1 VTPRSRTRTL
11 RALSLAAALLVGAL
25 GHAAAPAAAAIEN
38 RPGAP
43 NDPRW
48 GQQWN
53 LATNPG
59 VGIDLREA
67 WRYGRGKDTVLAV
80 VDSGIIAHPEF
91 EGRILPGYDFVS
103 SARYANDGDGRDAD
117 ATDPGDWVSKEDVE
131 SDNFDE
137 DCKEST
143 SDWHGTHV
151 AGIALADADNG
162 VGIAG
167 IAPLAKLLPVR
178 VIGKC
183 GGTDRDLIDGMR
195 WAAGLEVSGAPI
207 NENPADVINLSLGGE
222 GSCSGGLQSAVDEIT
237 ALGVMIV
244 ASVGNEAKD
253 ASLYSPANCFGTAT
267 VGALTVSGTLATY
280 SNFGNFVDLSAPGG
294 DTGSQIISTVDRG
307 TTTAIGPGY
316 AAYRGTSMAA
326 PHLSGVLLIARGYDP
341 LTPSDALYEVLF
353 NNLAPFVP
361 ASGSYACSVGYCGN
375 GALDAGLF
383 LAALE
388 ARPAP
393 LIDRTLPAS
402 VTFGG
407 SAEGA
412 ILVDGAAASDIQ
424 VATQETCAYNGTS
437 LSGLKRGVCTLTIQ
451 RPGSAVSKPLEYLV
465 NIEVGGLTAAI
476 THTLPGTLR
485 AGKSARLNATVDSG
499 GALTYKS
506 RTPSICKVGSAGKVT
521 ALSRGTCR
529 VRISVAAN
537 GDYDAGKIVV
547 FTTVRR

>member
-1 VTPRSRTRTL
+1 MRRRSAL
-11 RALSLAAALLVGAL
+11 QRALVAAGLAALLATSAGPQ
-25 GHAAAPAAAAIEN
+25 AASAIE
-38 RPGAP
+38 PLVGVP
-43 NDPRW
+43 SDPRW
-48 GQQWN
+48 SQQWN
-53 LATNPG
+53 LAANPG
-59 VGIDLREA
+59 VGVDVREA
-67 WRYGRGKDTVLAV
+67 WRYGRGKGTVLAV

-91 EGRILPGYDFVS
+91 EGRILPGYDFIS
-103 SARYANDGDGRDAD
+103 SARIANDGDGRDAD
-117 ATDPGDWVSKEDVE
+117 PSDPGDWVSKEDVD
-131 SDNFDE
+131 SGAFDE
-137 DCKEST
+137 DCTASN

-151 AGIALADADNG
+151 AGIALAAADNG

-195 WAAGLEVSGAPI
+195 WAAGLEVSGVPN

-222 GSCSGGLQSAVDEIT
+222 GSCSGQLQSAVDEIT

-244 ASVGNEAKD
+244 ASVGNSAKD
-253 ASLYSPANCFGTAT
+253 ASLYSPANCLGTAT

-280 SNFGNFVDLSAPGG
+280 SNFGDYVDLSAPGG
-294 DTGSQIISTVDRG
+294 DTGSLVMSTVDRG
-307 TTTAIGPGY
+307 TTTPTGAGY

-353 NNLAPFVP
+353 NNLAPFAP
-361 ASGSYACSVGYCGN
+361 ASGSYACYVGYCGS
-375 GALDAGLF
+375 GALDAGRF

-393 LIDRTLPAS
+393 LIDRTLPTS

-412 ILVDGAAASDIQ
+412 ILIDGAPASDLT
-424 VATQETCAYNGTS
+424 VTTPDTCAYDGVA
-437 LSGLKRGVCTLTIQ
+437 LSGLARGVCTLTIQ
-451 RPGSAVSKPLEYLV
+451 RPGTALAKPLDYLV
-465 NIEVGGLTAAI
+465 NIEVGGLTPTI
-476 THTLPGTLR
+476 THTLPAKIRL
-485 AGKSARLNATVDSG
+485 GKSARLNAIADSAG
-499 GALTYKS
+499 TLTYKS
-506 RTPSICKVGSAGKVT
+506 RTPKICKVGSAGKVT

-529 VRISVAAN
+529 VRINVAAN
-537 GDYDAGKIVV
+537 GDFDAGKLGV
-547 FTTVRR
+547 FVTLRR

>member
-1 VTPRSRTRTL
+1 MTPRSRTRTL
-11 RALSLAAALLVGAL
+11 RALPLAAALLVGAL

-137 DCKEST
+137 DCKEAD

-151 AGIALADADNG
+151 AGIALAAANNG

-178 VIGKC
+178 VVGKC
-183 GGTDRDLIDGMR
+183 GGTERDLIDGIR

-222 GSCSGGLQSAVDEIT
+222 SYCDGSLQSAVDEIV

-244 ASVGNEAKD
+244 AAVGNEAKD
-253 ASLYSPANCFGTAT
+253 ASLYSPANCDATIT
-267 VGALTVSGTLATY
+267 VGALTVNGTLATY
-280 SNFGNFVDLSAPGG
+280 SNYGSFVNVAAPGG
-294 DTGSQIISTVDRG
+294 DTGALIMSTVDRG
-307 TTTAIGPGY
+307 TTTPVGAGY
-316 AAYRGTSMAA
+316 ASYGGTSMAA

-375 GALDAGLF
+375 GALDAGRF

-393 LIDRTLPAS
+393 LIDRTLPTS

-412 ILVDGAAASDIQ
+412 ILIDGTPASDIQ
-424 VATQETCAYNGTS
+424 VTTPETCAYDGS
-437 LSGLKRGVCTLTIQ
+437 ALSGLARGVCTLTIE
-451 RPGSAVSKPLEYLV
+451 RPGTALNKSLNYLV
-465 NIEVGGLTAAI
+465 NIEVGGLTPTV
-476 THTLPGTLR
+476 THTLPTKIR
-485 AGKSARLNATVDSG
+485 VGKSARLNAVADSAG
-499 GALTYKS
+499 TLTYKS

-521 ALSRGTCR
+521 ALARGTCR

-537 GDYDAGKIVV
+537 GDYDAGKLVV

>member
-1 VTPRSRTRTL
+1 MRL
-11 RALSLAAALLVGAL
+11 RGALLTL
-25 GHAAAPAAAAIEN
+25 GLATLLTLSTAPQVTTAVEPL
-38 RPGAP
+38 PGAP
-43 NDPRW
+43 NDSRW

-53 LATNPG
+53 LAANPG
-59 VGIDLREA
+59 VGLGVREA
-67 WRYGRGKDTVLAV
+67 WRYGRGKGTVLAV

-137 DCKEST
+137 DCKEAD

-151 AGIALADADNG
+151 AGIALAAANNG

-178 VIGKC
+178 VVGKC
-183 GGTDRDLIDGMR
+183 GGTERDLIDGIR

-222 GSCSGGLQSAVDEIT
+222 SYCDGSLQSAVDEIV

-244 ASVGNEAKD
+244 AAVGNEAKD
-253 ASLYSPANCFGTAT
+253 ASLYSPANCDATIT
-267 VGALTVSGTLATY
+267 VGALTVNGTLATY
-280 SNFGNFVDLSAPGG
+280 SNYGSFVNVAAPGG
-294 DTGSQIISTVDRG
+294 DTGALIMSTVDRG
-307 TTTAIGPGY
+307 TTTPVGAGY
-316 AAYRGTSMAA
+316 ASYGGTSMAA

-375 GALDAGLF
+375 GALDAGRF

-393 LIDRTLPAS
+393 LIDRTLPTS

-412 ILVDGAAASDIQ
+412 ILIDGTPASDIQ
-424 VATQETCAYNGTS
+424 VTTPETCAYDGS
-437 LSGLKRGVCTLTIQ
+437 ALSGLARGVCTLTIE
-451 RPGSAVSKPLEYLV
+451 RPGTALNKSLNYLV
-465 NIEVGGLTAAI
+465 NIEVGGLTPTV
-476 THTLPGTLR
+476 THTLPTKIR
-485 AGKSARLNATVDSG
+485 VGKSARLNAVADSAG
-499 GALTYKS
+499 TLTYKS

-521 ALSRGTCR
+521 ALARGTCR

-537 GDYDAGKIVV
+537 GDYDAGKLVV

>member
-1 VTPRSRTRTL
+1 MRPRGALLTL
-11 RALSLAAALLVGAL
+11 GLAALLAL
-25 GHAAAPAAAAIEN
+25 SAAPQVTTAVEPL
-38 RPGAP
+38 PGAP
-43 NDPRW
+43 NDSRW

-53 LATNPG
+53 LAANPG
-59 VGIDLREA
+59 VGVGVREA
-67 WRYGRGKDTVLAV
+67 WRYGRGKGTVLAV

-131 SDNFDE
+131 SGNFDE
-137 DCKEST
+137 DCKESP

-195 WAAGLEVSGAPI
+195 WAAGLEVSGVPV
-207 NENPADVINLSLGGE
+207 NRNPADVINLSLGGE
-222 GSCSGGLQSAVDEIT
+222 GSCSSGLQSAVDEIV

-244 ASVGNEAKD
+244 AAVGNEAKD
-253 ASLYSPANCFGTAT
+253 ASLYSPANCDATIT
-267 VGALTVSGTLATY
+267 VGALTVNGTLATY
-280 SNFGNFVDLSAPGG
+280 SNYGSFVNVAAPGG
-294 DTGSQIISTVDRG
+294 DTGALIMSTVDRG
-307 TTTAIGPGY
+307 TTTPVGAGY
-316 AAYRGTSMAA
+316 ASYGGTSMAA

-353 NNLAPFVP
+353 SNLAPFVP

-375 GALDAGLF
+375 GALDAGRF

-393 LIDRTLPAS
+393 LIDRTLPTS

-412 ILVDGAAASDIQ
+412 ILIDGTPASDIQ
-424 VATQETCAYNGTS
+424 VTTPETCAYDGS
-437 LSGLKRGVCTLTIQ
+437 ALSGLARGVCTLSIQ

-485 AGKSARLNATVDSG
+485 AGKSARLNASVDSG

-506 RTPSICKVGSAGKVT
+506 RTPKVCRVGSAGKVT

-529 VRISVAAN
+529 VRINVSAN
-537 GDYDAGKIVV
+537 GDYDASKLVV
-547 FTTVRR
+547 FTAVRR

>member
-1 VTPRSRTRTL
+1 
-11 RALSLAAALLVGAL
+11 
-25 GHAAAPAAAAIEN
+25 
-38 RPGAP
+38 
-43 NDPRW
+43 
-48 GQQWN
+48 
-53 LATNPG
+53 
-59 VGIDLREA
+59 
-67 WRYGRGKDTVLAV
+67 V

-137 DCKEST
+137 DCKEAD

-195 WAAGLEVSGAPI
+195 WAAGLEVSGVPV
-207 NENPADVINLSLGGE
+207 NRNPADVINLSLGGE

-353 NNLAPFVP
+353 NNLAPFLP

-375 GALDAGLF
+375 GALDAGRF

-388 ARPAP
+388 ARTTST
-393 LIDRTLPAS
+393 IGRTLPTS

-407 SAEGA
+407 ATEGA
-412 ILVDGAAASDIQ
+412 ILVDGSPASDIQ
-424 VATQETCAYNGTS
+424 VATPETCAYDGNA
-437 LSGLKRGVCTLTIQ
+437 LSGLARGVCTLTIQ
-451 RPGSAVSKPLEYLV
+451 RPGSASVKPLEYLM
-465 NIEVGGLTAAI
+465 NIEVGGLTAVI

-506 RTPSICKVGSAGKVT
+506 RTPRVCKVGSAGKVT

-529 VRISVAAN
+529 VRINVSAN
-537 GDYDAGKIVV
+537 GDYDAGKLVV

>member
-1 VTPRSRTRTL
+1 MRPRSALLTL
-11 RALSLAAALLVGAL
+11 GLAALLAL
-25 GHAAAPAAAAIEN
+25 SAAPQVTTAVEPL
-38 RPGAP
+38 PGAP
-43 NDPRW
+43 NDSRW

-53 LATNPG
+53 LAANPG
-59 VGIDLREA
+59 VGVGAREA
-67 WRYGRGKDTVLAV
+67 WRYGRGKGTVLAV

-91 EGRILPGYDFVS
+91 EGRILPGYDFISNAS
-103 SARYANDGDGRDAD
+103 SANDGDGRDAD
-117 ATDPGDWVSKEDVE
+117 PSDPGNWASKEDVDSGE
-131 SDNFDE
+131 FNE
-137 DCKEST
+137 DCKESP

-151 AGIALADADNG
+151 AGIALAAADNG

-183 GGTDRDLIDGMR
+183 SGTNRDLIDGMR

-222 GSCSGGLQSAVDEIT
+222 GSCSGQLQSAVDEII

-244 ASVGNEAKD
+244 AAVGNEAKD

-280 SNFGNFVDLSAPGG
+280 SNFGSFVDLSAPGG
-294 DTGSQIISTVDRG
+294 DTGLAIISTVDRG
-307 TTTAIGPGY
+307 TTTPLGAGY
-316 AAYRGTSMAA
+316 ASYRGTSMAA

-361 ASGSYACSVGYCGN
+361 ASGSYACGVGYCGN
-375 GALDAGLF
+375 GALDAGRF

-388 ARPAP
+388 ARPTP

-412 ILVDGAAASDIQ
+412 ILIDGTPASDIQ
-424 VATQETCAYNGTS
+424 VTTPETCAYNGTS
-437 LSGLKRGVCTLTIQ
+437 LSGLARGVCTLTIQ
-451 RPGSAVSKPLEYLV
+451 RPGTALNKSLNYLV
-465 NIEVGGLTAAI
+465 NIEVGGLTPTA
-476 THTLPGTLR
+476 THTLPTKIR
-485 AGKSARLNATVDSG
+485 VGKSARLNATVDSG

-529 VRISVAAN
+529 VRINVAAN
-537 GDYDAGKIVV
+537 GDYDAGKLVV
-547 FTTVRR
+547 FATVKR

>member
-1 VTPRSRTRTL
+1 MRPRGALLTL
-11 RALSLAAALLVGAL
+11 GLAALLAL
-25 GHAAAPAAAAIEN
+25 SAAPQVTTAVEPL
-38 RPGAP
+38 PGAP
-43 NDPRW
+43 NDSRW

-53 LATNPG
+53 LAANPG
-59 VGIDLREA
+59 VGVGVREA
-67 WRYGRGKDTVLAV
+67 WRYGRGKGTVLAV

-137 DCKEST
+137 DCKEAD

-151 AGIALADADNG
+151 AGIALAAANNG

-195 WAAGLEVSGAPI
+195 WAAGLEVSSAPI

-253 ASLYSPANCFGTAT
+253 ASLYSPANCDATIT
-267 VGALTVSGTLATY
+267 VGALTVNGTLATY
-280 SNFGNFVDLSAPGG
+280 SNYGSFVNVAAPGG
-294 DTGSQIISTVDRG
+294 DTGALIMSTVDRG
-307 TTTAIGPGY
+307 TTTPVGAGY
-316 AAYRGTSMAA
+316 ASYGGTSMAA

-375 GALDAGLF
+375 GALDAGRF

-393 LIDRTLPAS
+393 LIDRTLPTS

-412 ILVDGAAASDIQ
+412 ILIDGTPASDIQ
-424 VATQETCAYNGTS
+424 VTTPETCAYDGS
-437 LSGLKRGVCTLTIQ
+437 ALSGLARGVCTLSIQ

-485 AGKSARLNATVDSG
+485 AGKSARLNASVDSG

-529 VRISVAAN
+529 VRINVTAN
-537 GDYDAGKIVV
+537 GDYDSGKLVV
-547 FTTVRR
+547 FTTVRL

>member
-1 VTPRSRTRTL
+1 MRRRIAL
-11 RALSLAAALLVGAL
+11 RQALVAAGLAALL
-25 GHAAAPAAAAIEN
+25 AASVAPQAAAAVE
-38 RPGAP
+38 PLGGAP

-48 GQQWN
+48 SQQWN
-53 LATNPG
+53 LAANPG
-59 VGIDLREA
+59 VGVDVREA
-67 WRYGRGKDTVLAV
+67 WRYGRGKGTVLAV

-91 EGRILPGYDFVS
+91 EGRILPGYDFIS
-103 SARYANDGDGRDAD
+103 STRVANDGDGRDED
-117 ATDPGDWVSKEDVE
+117 PSDPGDWVSKEDVD
-131 SDNFDE
+131 SGNFDE
-137 DCKEST
+137 DCKESN

-183 GGTDRDLIDGMR
+183 GGTDRDLIDGIR
-195 WAAGLEVSGAPI
+195 WAAGLEVSGVPV
-207 NENPADVINLSLGGE
+207 NRNPADVINLSLGGE

-280 SNFGNFVDLSAPGG
+280 SNFGSFVDLSAPGG
-294 DTGSQIISTVDRG
+294 DTGLTIISTVDRG
-307 TTTAIGPGY
+307 ATTPVGPGY
-316 AAYRGTSMAA
+316 ASYRGTSMAA

-341 LTPSDALYEVLF
+341 LTPNDALYEVLF

-361 ASGSYACSVGYCGN
+361 ASGSYACSVGYCGS
-375 GALDAGLF
+375 GALDAGRF

-393 LIDRTLPAS
+393 LIDRTLPTS

-412 ILVDGAAASDIQ
+412 ILIDGAPASDLTVTTPQ
-424 VATQETCAYNGTS
+424 TCAYDGVA
-437 LSGLKRGVCTLTIQ
+437 LSGLARGVCTLTIQ
-451 RPGSAVSKPLEYLV
+451 RPGTTLAKPLDYLV
-465 NIEVGGLTAAI
+465 NIEVGGLTPTI
-476 THTLPGTLR
+476 THTLPTKIR
-485 AGKSARLNATVDSG
+485 VGKSTRLNAVADSAG
-499 GALTYKS
+499 TLTYKT
-506 RTPSICKVGSAGKVT
+506 RTPKTCKVGSAGKVT

-529 VRISVAAN
+529 VRINVAAN
-537 GDYDAGKIVV
+537 GDYDAGKLVV

>member
-1 VTPRSRTRTL
+1 
-11 RALSLAAALLVGAL
+11 VGAL

-48 GQQWN
+48 SQQWN
-53 LATNPG
+53 LAANSG
-59 VGIDLREA
+59 VGVDVREA

-117 ATDPGDWVSKEDVE
+117 PSDPGDWVSKEDVE
-131 SDNFDE
+131 SGNFDE

-183 GGTDRDLIDGMR
+183 GGTERDLIDGIR
-195 WAAGLEVSGAPI
+195 WAAGLTVSGVP
-207 NENPADVINLSLGGE
+207 NNKNRADVINLSLGGE

-307 TTTAIGPGY
+307 TITPVGAGY

-341 LTPSDALYEVLF
+341 LTPSGALYEVLF

-361 ASGSYACSVGYCGN
+361 ASGSYACFVGYCGN
-375 GALDAGLF
+375 GALDAGRF

-388 ARPAP
+388 ARPTP

-424 VATQETCAYNGTS
+424 VTTPETCAYDGS
-437 LSGLKRGVCTLTIQ
+437 ALSGLARGVCTLTIQ

-465 NIEVGGLTAAI
+465 NIEVGGLTPTI

-485 AGKSARLNATVDSG
+485 AGKSARLNAIADSG

-537 GDYDAGKIVV
+537 GDYDAGKLVV

>member
-1 VTPRSRTRTL
+1 MRPRGALLTL
-11 RALSLAAALLVGAL
+11 GLAALLTL
-25 GHAAAPAAAAIEN
+25 SAAPQVTTAVEPL
-38 RPGAP
+38 PGAP
-43 NDPRW
+43 NDSRW

-59 VGIDLREA
+59 VGVGVREA
-67 WRYGRGKDTVLAV
+67 WRYGRGKGTVLAV

-103 SARYANDGDGRDAD
+103 SAKYANDGDGRDAD
-117 ATDPGDWVSKEDVE
+117 ATDPGDWVSKEEVDSGE
-131 SDNFDE
+131 FNE
-137 DCKEST
+137 DCPESP

-151 AGIALADADNG
+151 AGIALAAANNG

-195 WAAGLEVSGAPI
+195 WAAGLEVSGVPV

-222 GSCSGGLQSAVDEIT
+222 QPCSGSLQSAVDEIT

-280 SNFGNFVDLSAPGG
+280 SNFGNFVDVGAPGG

-375 GALDAGLF
+375 GALDAGRF

-412 ILVDGAAASDIQ
+412 ILIDGTPASDIQ
-424 VATQETCAYNGTS
+424 VTTPETCAYDGS
-437 LSGLKRGVCTLTIQ
+437 ALSGLARGVCTLTIQ
-451 RPGSAVSKPLEYLV
+451 RPGTALNKSLNYLV

-485 AGKSARLNATVDSG
+485 AGKSARLNASVDSG

-521 ALSRGTCR
+521 ALARGTCR
-529 VRISVAAN
+529 VRINVSAN
-537 GDYDAGKIVV
+537 GDYDAGKLVV

>member
-1 VTPRSRTRTL
+1 MVRKNSRTL
-11 RALSLAAALLVGAL
+11 LALSVGVALLAAGL
-25 GHAAAPAAAAIEN
+25 GHATAPAAAAIED
-38 RPGAP
+38 RPGVP
-43 NDPRW
+43 NDQRW
-48 GQQWN
+48 SQQWN
-53 LATNPG
+53 LAANPG
-59 VGIDLREA
+59 VGIDVREA
-67 WRYGRGKDTVLAV
+67 WRYGRGKGTVLAV

-103 SARYANDGDGRDAD
+103 SAKYANDGDGRDAD
-117 ATDPGDWVSKEDVE
+117 PTDPGDWVSKEEVD
-131 SDNFDE
+131 SGAFDS
-137 DCKEST
+137 DCKESP

-195 WAAGLEVSGAPI
+195 WAAGLDVAGIPT

-222 GSCSGGLQSAVDEIT
+222 QPCSGSLQSAVDEIT
-237 ALGVMIV
+237 AFGVMIV

-253 ASLYSPANCFGTAT
+253 ASLYSPANCSGTAT

-280 SNFGNFVDLSAPGG
+280 SNFGNFVDLAAPGG

-307 TTTAIGPGY
+307 TTTAIGPRY

-412 ILVDGAAASDIQ
+412 ILIDGTPASDIQ
-424 VATQETCAYNGTS
+424 VTTPETCAYDGS
-437 LSGLKRGVCTLTIQ
+437 ALSGLARGVCTLTIK
-451 RPGSAVSKPLEYLV
+451 RPGTALNKSLNYLV
-465 NIEVGGLTAAI
+465 NIEVGGLTPTA
-476 THTLPGTLR
+476 THTLPTKIR
-485 AGKSARLNATVDSG
+485 VGKSARLNAVADSAG
-499 GALTYKS
+499 TLTYKS

-521 ALSRGTCR
+521 ALARGTCR
-529 VRISVAAN
+529 VRINVAAN
-537 GDYDAGKIVV
+537 GDYDAGKLVV

>member
-1 VTPRSRTRTL
+1 MRRRIAL
-11 RALSLAAALLVGAL
+11 RQALVAAGLAALL
-25 GHAAAPAAAAIEN
+25 AASVAPQAAAAVE
-38 RPGAP
+38 PLGGAP

-48 GQQWN
+48 SQQWN
-53 LATNPG
+53 LAANPG
-59 VGIDLREA
+59 VGVDVREA
-67 WRYGRGKDTVLAV
+67 WRYGRGKGTVLAV

-91 EGRILPGYDFVS
+91 EGRILPGYDFIS
-103 SARYANDGDGRDAD
+103 STRVANDGDGRDED
-117 ATDPGDWVSKEDVE
+117 PSDPGDWVSKEDVD
-131 SDNFDE
+131 SGNFDE
-137 DCKEST
+137 DCKESN

-183 GGTDRDLIDGMR
+183 GGTDRDLIDGIR
-195 WAAGLEVSGAPI
+195 WAAGLEVSGVPV
-207 NENPADVINLSLGGE
+207 NRNPADVINLSLGGE

-280 SNFGNFVDLSAPGG
+280 SNFGNFVDLAAPGG

-485 AGKSARLNATVDSG
+485 ARKSARLNATVDSG

-506 RTPSICKVGSAGKVT
+506 RTPRVCKVGSAGKVT

-529 VRISVAAN
+529 VRINVSAN
-537 GDYDAGKIVV
+537 GDYDAGKLVV

>member
-1 VTPRSRTRTL
+1 MTPRSRTRTL

-43 NDPRW
+43 NDSRW

-53 LATNPG
+53 LAANPG
-59 VGIDLREA
+59 VGVGVREA
-67 WRYGRGKDTVLAV
+67 WRYGRGKGTVLAV

-137 DCKEST
+137 DCPESP

-151 AGIALADADNG
+151 AGIALAAANNG

-178 VIGKC
+178 VVGKC
-183 GGTDRDLIDGMR
+183 GGTERDLIDGIR

-222 GSCSGGLQSAVDEIT
+222 SYCDGSLQSAVDEIV

-244 ASVGNEAKD
+244 AAVGNEAKD
-253 ASLYSPANCFGTAT
+253 ASLFSPANCDATIT
-267 VGALTVSGTLATY
+267 VGALTVNGTLATY
-280 SNFGNFVDLSAPGG
+280 SNYGSFVNVAAPGG
-294 DTGSQIISTVDRG
+294 DTGALIMSTVDRG
-307 TTTAIGPGY
+307 TTTPVGAGY
-316 AAYRGTSMAA
+316 ASYGGTSMAA

-353 NNLAPFVP
+353 NNLAPFVS

-393 LIDRTLPAS
+393 LSDRTLPAS

-437 LSGLKRGVCTLTIQ
+437 LSGLKRGVCTLSIQ

-476 THTLPGTLR
+476 THTLPTTLR
-485 AGKSARLNATVDSG
+485 AGKGARLNATVDSG

-506 RTPSICKVGSAGKVT
+506 RTPKVCRVGSAGKVT

-529 VRISVAAN
+529 VRINVAAN
-537 GDYDAGKIVV
+537 GDYDAGKLVV

>member
-1 VTPRSRTRTL
+1 MMVRKDSRTL
-11 RALSLAAALLVGAL
+11 LALSFGVALVVAGL
-25 GHAAAPAAAAIEN
+25 GHAAAPAAAAVED
-38 RPGAP
+38 RPSVP

-48 GQQWN
+48 SQQWN

-67 WRYGRGKDTVLAV
+67 WRYGRGKGTVLAV

-103 SARYANDGDGRDAD
+103 SAKYANDGDGRDAD

-131 SDNFDE
+131 SRAFDE

-151 AGIALADADNG
+151 AGIALAAADNG

-167 IAPLAKLLPVR
+167 IAPEAKLLPVR
-178 VIGKC
+178 VMGKC
-183 GGTDRDLIDGMR
+183 GGTDRDLIDGIR

-207 NENPADVINLSLGGE
+207 HENPADVINLSLGGE
-222 GSCSGGLQSAVDEIT
+222 GSCSGALQSAVDEIT

-280 SNFGNFVDLSAPGG
+280 SNFGNFVDVGAPGG

-307 TTTAIGPGY
+307 STTAIGPGY
-316 AAYRGTSMAA
+316 AVYSGTSMSA

-353 NNLAPFVP
+353 NILAAFVP
-361 ASGSYACSVGYCGN
+361 ASGSYACSVGYCGS
-375 GALDAGLF
+375 GALDAGRF

-388 ARPAP
+388 ARSAST
-393 LIDRTLPAS
+393 IDRTLPTS

-412 ILVDGAAASDIQ
+412 ILVDGSPASDIQ
-424 VATQETCAYNGTS
+424 VTTPETCAYDGTL
-437 LSGLKRGVCTLTIQ
+437 LSGLARGVCTLTIQ
-451 RPGSAVSKPLEYLV
+451 RPGSAVSKPLDYLV
-465 NIEVGGLTAAI
+465 NIRVGGLTPTV
-476 THTLPGTLR
+476 THTLSTKIR
-485 AGKSARLNATVDSG
+485 VGKSARLNATVDSAG
-499 GALTYKS
+499 TLNYKS
-506 RTPSICKVGSAGKVT
+506 RTPKVCKVGSAGKIT

-529 VRISVAAN
+529 VRINVAAN
-537 GDYDAGKIVV
+537 GDYDAGKLVV

>member
-1 VTPRSRTRTL
+1 MRPRGALLTL
-11 RALSLAAALLVGAL
+11 GLAALLAL
-25 GHAAAPAAAAIEN
+25 SAAPQVTTAVEPL
-38 RPGAP
+38 PGAP
-43 NDPRW
+43 NDSRW

-53 LATNPG
+53 LAANPG
-59 VGIDLREA
+59 VGVGVREA
-67 WRYGRGKDTVLAV
+67 WRYGRGKGTVLAV

-137 DCKEST
+137 DCKEAD

-183 GGTDRDLIDGMR
+183 GGTDRDLIDGIR

-222 GSCSGGLQSAVDEIT
+222 SYCDGSLQSAVDEIT

-244 ASVGNEAKD
+244 AAVGNEAKD

-294 DTGSQIISTVDRG
+294 DTGLTIISTVDRG
-307 TTTAIGPGY
+307 TTTPVGAGY
-316 AAYRGTSMAA
+316 ASYGGTSMAA

-353 NNLAPFVP
+353 SNLAPFVP

-375 GALDAGLF
+375 GALDAGRF

-412 ILVDGAAASDIQ
+412 ILIDGTPASDIQ
-424 VATQETCAYNGTS
+424 VTTPETCAYDGS
-437 LSGLKRGVCTLTIQ
+437 ALSGLARGVCTLTIE
-451 RPGSAVSKPLEYLV
+451 RPGTALNKSLNYLV

-506 RTPSICKVGSAGKVT
+506 RTPRVCKVGSAGKVT
-521 ALSRGTCR
+521 AVSRGTCR
-529 VRISVAAN
+529 VRINVSAN
-537 GDYDAGKIVV
+537 GDYDAGKLVV

>member
-1 VTPRSRTRTL
+1 
-11 RALSLAAALLVGAL
+11 
-25 GHAAAPAAAAIEN
+25 
-38 RPGAP
+38 
-43 NDPRW
+43 
-48 GQQWN
+48 
-53 LATNPG
+53 
-59 VGIDLREA
+59 
-67 WRYGRGKDTVLAV
+67 
-80 VDSGIIAHPEF
+80 
-91 EGRILPGYDFVS
+91 
-103 SARYANDGDGRDAD
+103 
-117 ATDPGDWVSKEDVE
+117 VE

-183 GGTDRDLIDGMR
+183 GGTDRDLIDGIR
-195 WAAGLEVSGAPI
+195 WAAGLEVSGVPV
-207 NENPADVINLSLGGE
+207 NRNPADVINLSLGGE

-280 SNFGNFVDLSAPGG
+280 SNFGNFVDLAAPGG

-451 RPGSAVSKPLEYLV
+451 RPGSASVKPLEYLV
-465 NIEVGGLTAAI
+465 NIEVGGLIPTVS
-476 THTLPGTLR
+476 HTLPTKIR
-485 AGKSARLNATVDSG
+485 AGKNARLNATVDSAG
-499 GALTYKS
+499 TLTYKS
-506 RTPSICKVGSAGKVT
+506 RTPRVCKVGSAGKVT

-529 VRISVAAN
+529 VRINVSAN
-537 GDYDAGKIVV
+537 GDYDAGKLVV

>member
-1 VTPRSRTRTL
+1 MRL
-11 RALSLAAALLVGAL
+11 RGALLTL
-25 GHAAAPAAAAIEN
+25 GLATLLTLSTAPQVTTAVEPL
-38 RPGAP
+38 PGAP
-43 NDPRW
+43 NDSRW

-53 LATNPG
+53 LAANPG
-59 VGIDLREA
+59 VGVGVREA
-67 WRYGRGKDTVLAV
+67 WRYGRGKGTVLAV

-117 ATDPGDWVSKEDVE
+117 PSDPGDWVSKEEVDSGE
-131 SDNFDE
+131 FNE
-137 DCKEST
+137 DCPESP

-151 AGIALADADNG
+151 AGIALAAANNG

-178 VIGKC
+178 VVGKC
-183 GGTDRDLIDGMR
+183 GGTERDLIDGIR

-222 GSCSGGLQSAVDEIT
+222 SYCDGSLQSAVDEIT

-244 ASVGNEAKD
+244 AAVGNEAKD

-294 DTGSQIISTVDRG
+294 DTGLTIISTVDRG
-307 TTTAIGPGY
+307 TTTPVGAGY
-316 AAYRGTSMAA
+316 ASYGGTSMAA

-353 NNLAPFVP
+353 SNLAPFVP

-375 GALDAGLF
+375 GALDAGRF

-412 ILVDGAAASDIQ
+412 ILIDGTPASDIQ
-424 VATQETCAYNGTS
+424 VTTPETCAYDGS
-437 LSGLKRGVCTLTIQ
+437 ALSGLARGVCTLTIE
-451 RPGSAVSKPLEYLV
+451 RPGTALNKSLNYLV

-476 THTLPGTLR
+476 THTLPGTLL

-506 RTPSICKVGSAGKVT
+506 RTPRVCKVGSAGKVT
-521 ALSRGTCR
+521 AVSRGTCR
-529 VRISVAAN
+529 VRINVSAN
-537 GDYDAGKIVV
+537 GDYDAGKLVV

>member
-1 VTPRSRTRTL
+1 MRPRGALLTL
-11 RALSLAAALLVGAL
+11 GLAALLAL
-25 GHAAAPAAAAIEN
+25 SAAPQVTTAVEPL
-38 RPGAP
+38 PGAP
-43 NDPRW
+43 NDSRW

-53 LATNPG
+53 LAANPG
-59 VGIDLREA
+59 VGVGVREA
-67 WRYGRGKDTVLAV
+67 WRYGRGKGTVLAV

-117 ATDPGDWVSKEDVE
+117 ATDPGDWVSKEEVDSGE
-131 SDNFDE
+131 FNE
-137 DCKEST
+137 DCPESP

-151 AGIALADADNG
+151 AGIALAAANNG

-178 VIGKC
+178 VVGKC

-195 WAAGLEVSGAPI
+195 WAAGLEVSGVPV
-207 NENPADVINLSLGGE
+207 NKNPADVINLSLGGE
-222 GSCSGGLQSAVDEIT
+222 QPCGGGLQSAVDEIT

-244 ASVGNEAKD
+244 AAVGNEAKD

-267 VGALTVSGTLATY
+267 VGALTVSGTIATY
-280 SNFGNFVDLSAPGG
+280 SNFGDSVDLSAPGG
-294 DTGSQIISTVDRG
+294 DTGLTIISTVDRG
-307 TTTAIGPGY
+307 TTTPVGAGY
-316 AAYRGTSMAA
+316 ASYGGTSMAA

-353 NNLAPFVP
+353 SNLAPFVP

-375 GALDAGLF
+375 GALDAGRF

-412 ILVDGAAASDIQ
+412 ILIDGTPASDIQ
-424 VATQETCAYNGTS
+424 VTTPETCAYDGS
-437 LSGLKRGVCTLTIQ
+437 ALSGLARGVCTLTIE
-451 RPGSAVSKPLEYLV
+451 RPGTALNKSLNYLV

-476 THTLPGTLR
+476 THTLPGTLL

-506 RTPSICKVGSAGKVT
+506 RTPRVCKVGSAGKVT
-521 ALSRGTCR
+521 AVSRGTCR
-529 VRISVAAN
+529 VRINVSAN
-537 GDYDAGKIVV
+537 GDYDAGKLVV

>member
-1 VTPRSRTRTL
+1 MRPRGALLTL
-11 RALSLAAALLVGAL
+11 GLAALLTL
-25 GHAAAPAAAAIEN
+25 STAPQVTTAVEPL
-38 RPGAP
+38 PGAP
-43 NDPRW
+43 NDSRW

-53 LATNPG
+53 LAANPG
-59 VGIDLREA
+59 VGVGVREA
-67 WRYGRGKDTVLAV
+67 WRYGRGKGTVLAV

-91 EGRILPGYDFVS
+91 EGRILPGYDFISNAS
-103 SARYANDGDGRDAD
+103 SANDGDGRDAD
-117 ATDPGDWVSKEDVE
+117 PSDPGNWASKEDVDSGE
-131 SDNFDE
+131 FNE
-137 DCKEST
+137 DCKESP

-151 AGIALADADNG
+151 AGIALAAADNG

-183 GGTDRDLIDGMR
+183 SGSNRDLIDGMR

-222 GSCSGGLQSAVDEIT
+222 GSCSGQLQSALDEIT

-244 ASVGNEAKD
+244 AAVGNEAKD

-280 SNFGNFVDLSAPGG
+280 SNFGSFVDLSAPGG
-294 DTGSQIISTVDRG
+294 DTGLAIISTVDRG
-307 TTTAIGPGY
+307 TTTPVGAGY
-316 AAYRGTSMAA
+316 ASYRGTSMAA

-341 LTPSDALYEVLF
+341 LTPSGVLYEVLF

-361 ASGSYACSVGYCGN
+361 ASGSYACFVGYCGN
-375 GALDAGLF
+375 GALDAGRF

-388 ARPAP
+388 ARPTP

-412 ILVDGAAASDIQ
+412 ILIDGTPASDIQ
-424 VATQETCAYNGTS
+424 VTTPETCAYDGS
-437 LSGLKRGVCTLTIQ
+437 ALSGLARGVCTLTIQ

-485 AGKSARLNATVDSG
+485 AGKSARLNATADSG
-499 GALTYKS
+499 GTLTYKS

>member
-1 VTPRSRTRTL
+1 MRRRSAL
-11 RALSLAAALLVGAL
+11 QRALVAAGLAALLATSAGPQ
-25 GHAAAPAAAAIEN
+25 AASAIE
-38 RPGAP
+38 PLVGVP
-43 NDPRW
+43 SDPRW
-48 GQQWN
+48 SQQWN
-53 LATNPG
+53 LAANPG
-59 VGIDLREA
+59 VGVDVREA
-67 WRYGRGKDTVLAV
+67 WRYGRGKGTVLAV

-91 EGRILPGYDFVS
+91 EGRILPGYDFIS
-103 SARYANDGDGRDAD
+103 SARIANDGDGRDAD
-117 ATDPGDWVSKEDVE
+117 PSDPGDWVSKEDVD
-131 SDNFDE
+131 SGAFDE
-137 DCKEST
+137 DCTASN

-151 AGIALADADNG
+151 AGIALAAADNG

-195 WAAGLEVSGAPI
+195 WAAGLEVSGVPN

-222 GSCSGGLQSAVDEIT
+222 GSCSGQLQSAVDEIT

-244 ASVGNEAKD
+244 ASVGNSAKD
-253 ASLYSPANCFGTAT
+253 ASLYSPANCLGTAT

-280 SNFGNFVDLSAPGG
+280 SNFGDYVDLSAPGG
-294 DTGSQIISTVDRG
+294 DTGSLVMSTVDRG
-307 TTTAIGPGY
+307 TTTPTGAGY

-353 NNLAPFVP
+353 NNLAPFAP
-361 ASGSYACSVGYCGN
+361 ASGSYACYVGYCGS
-375 GALDAGLF
+375 GALDAGRF

-393 LIDRTLPAS
+393 LIDRTLPTS

-412 ILVDGAAASDIQ
+412 ILIDGAPASDLT
-424 VATQETCAYNGTS
+424 VTTPDTCAYDGVA
-437 LSGLKRGVCTLTIQ
+437 LSGLARGVCTLTIQ
-451 RPGSAVSKPLEYLV
+451 RPGTALAKPLDYLV
-465 NIEVGGLTAAI
+465 NIEVGGLTPTI
-476 THTLPGTLR
+476 THTLPAKIRL
-485 AGKSARLNATVDSG
+485 GKSARLNAIADSAG
-499 GALTYKS
+499 TLTYKS
-506 RTPSICKVGSAGKVT
+506 RTPKICKVGSAGKVT

-529 VRISVAAN
+529 VRINVAAN
-537 GDYDAGKIVV
+537 GDFDAGKLVV
-547 FTTVRR
+547 FVTLRR

>member
-1 VTPRSRTRTL
+1 MRPRGALLTL
-11 RALSLAAALLVGAL
+11 GLAALLAL
-25 GHAAAPAAAAIEN
+25 SAAPQVTTAVEPL
-38 RPGAP
+38 PGAP
-43 NDPRW
+43 NDSRW

-53 LATNPG
+53 LAANPG
-59 VGIDLREA
+59 VGVGVREA
-67 WRYGRGKDTVLAV
+67 WRYGRGKGTVLAV
-80 VDSGIIAHPEF
+80 VDSGIIAHPEL

-137 DCKEST
+137 DCKEAD

-222 GSCSGGLQSAVDEIT
+222 QPCGGGLQSAVDEIT

-307 TTTAIGPGY
+307 TTTPVGAGY
-316 AAYRGTSMAA
+316 ASYGGTSMAA

-353 NNLAPFVP
+353 SNLAPFVP

-451 RPGSAVSKPLEYLV
+451 RPGSASVKPLEYLV

-485 AGKSARLNATVDSG
+485 AGKSAKLNASVDSA

-506 RTPSICKVGSAGKVT
+506 RTPKVCKVGSAGRVT

-529 VRISVAAN
+529 VRINVAAN
-537 GDYDAGKIVV
+537 GDYDAGKLVV

>member
-131 SDNFDE
+131 SRAFDE

-183 GGTDRDLIDGMR
+183 GGTDRDLIDGIR
-195 WAAGLEVSGAPI
+195 WAAGLEVSGVPV
-207 NENPADVINLSLGGE
+207 NRNPADVINLSLGGE

-353 NNLAPFVP
+353 NNLAAFVP

-375 GALDAGLF
+375 GALDAGRF

-393 LIDRTLPAS
+393 LIERTLPTS

-412 ILVDGAAASDIQ
+412 ILVDGSPASDIQ
-424 VATQETCAYNGTS
+424 VTTPETCAYDGTV
-437 LSGLKRGVCTLTIQ
+437 LSGLARGVCTLTIQ
-451 RPGSAVSKPLEYLV
+451 RPGSAVSKPVDYLV
-465 NIEVGGLTAAI
+465 NIEVGGLTPTV
-476 THTLPGTLR
+476 THTLPTKIR
-485 AGKSARLNATVDSG
+485 VGKSARLNAAVDSAG
-499 GALTYKS
+499 TLTYKS
-506 RTPSICKVGSAGKVT
+506 RTPKICKVT
-521 ALSRGTCR
+521 ALSRGTCS
-529 VRISVAAN
+529 VRINVAAN
-537 GDYDAGKIVV
+537 GDYDAGKLVV
-547 FTTVRR
+547 LTTVRR

>member
-1 VTPRSRTRTL
+1 MMVRKNSRTL
-11 RALSLAAALLVGAL
+11 LSLSFGVAMVVAGL
-25 GHAAAPAAAAIEN
+25 GHAAAPAAAAIEE
-38 RPGAP
+38 RAGVPS
-43 NDPRW
+43 DPRW
-48 GQQWN
+48 SQQWN
-53 LATNPG
+53 LAANPG
-59 VGIDLREA
+59 VGIDVREA
-67 WRYGRGKDTVLAV
+67 WRYGRGKGTVLAV

-91 EGRILPGYDFVS
+91 EGRILPGYDFIS
-103 SARYANDGDGRDAD
+103 NSRIANDGDGRDAD
-117 ATDPGDWVSKEDVE
+117 PTDPGDWVSKEDVE
-131 SDNFDE
+131 SGNFDE
-137 DCKEST
+137 DCKESP

-151 AGIALADADNG
+151 AGIALAAADNG

-167 IAPLAKLLPVR
+167 IAPEAKLLPVR
-178 VIGKC
+178 VMGKC
-183 GGTDRDLIDGMR
+183 GGTDRDLIDGIR

-222 GSCSGGLQSAVDEIT
+222 QPCSGALQSAVDEIM
-237 ALGVMIV
+237 ALDVMIV
-244 ASVGNEAKD
+244 ASVGNAAKEA
-253 ASLYSPANCFGTAT
+253 ALQSPANCSGTFT
-267 VGALTVSGTLATY
+267 VAALTVSGTLATY
-280 SNFGNFVDLSAPGG
+280 SNFGNFVDVGAPGG
-294 DTGSQIISTVDRG
+294 DTGAQIISTVDRG
-307 TTTAIGPGY
+307 STTAVGPGY

-326 PHLSGVLLIARGYDP
+326 PHVSGVMLIARGYDP

-353 NNLAPFVP
+353 NNFAPFVT
-361 ASGSYACSVGYCGN
+361 ASGSYACYVGYCGN
-375 GALDAGLF
+375 GALDAGRF

-393 LIDRTLPAS
+393 LIERTLPTS

-506 RTPSICKVGSAGKVT
+506 RTPRVCKVGSAGKVT
-521 ALSRGTCR
+521 ALARGTCR
-529 VRISVAAN
+529 VRINVSAN
-537 GDYDAGKIVV
+537 GDYDAGKLVV

>member
-1 VTPRSRTRTL
+1 MRPRGALLTL
-11 RALSLAAALLVGAL
+11 GLAALLTL
-25 GHAAAPAAAAIEN
+25 SAAPQVTTAVEPL
-38 RPGAP
+38 PGAP
-43 NDPRW
+43 NDSRW

-59 VGIDLREA
+59 VGVGVREA
-67 WRYGRGKDTVLAV
+67 WRYGRGKGTVLAV

-103 SARYANDGDGRDAD
+103 SAKYANDGDGRDAD
-117 ATDPGDWVSKEDVE
+117 ATDPGDWVSKEEVDSGE
-131 SDNFDE
+131 FNE
-137 DCKEST
+137 DCPESP

-151 AGIALADADNG
+151 AGIALAAANNG

-195 WAAGLEVSGAPI
+195 WAAGLEVSGVPV

-222 GSCSGGLQSAVDEIT
+222 QPCSGSLQSAVDEIT

-353 NNLAPFVP
+353 NNLAPFVS

-393 LIDRTLPAS
+393 LIERTLPTS

-407 SAEGA
+407 SADGA
-412 ILVDGAAASDIQ
+412 ILVDGSPASDIQ
-424 VATQETCAYNGTS
+424 VVTPETCAYDGS
-437 LSGLKRGVCTLTIQ
+437 ALSGLARGVCTLTIE
-451 RPGSAVSKPLEYLV
+451 RPGNAISKPLEYLV

-485 AGKSARLNATVDSG
+485 AGKSARLNASVDSG

-521 ALSRGTCR
+521 ALARGTCR
-529 VRISVAAN
+529 VRINVVAN
-537 GDYDAGKIVV
+537 GDYDAGKLVV

>member
-1 VTPRSRTRTL
+1 MMVRKNSRTL
-11 RALSLAAALLVGAL
+11 LALSVGVALLAAGL
-25 GHAAAPAAAAIEN
+25 GHAAAPAAAAIED
-38 RPGAP
+38 RPGVP

-48 GQQWN
+48 SQQWN
-53 LATNPG
+53 LAANPG
-59 VGIDLREA
+59 VGIDVREA
-67 WRYGRGKDTVLAV
+67 WRYGRGKGTVLAV

-103 SARYANDGDGRDAD
+103 SAKYANDGDGRDAD
-117 ATDPGDWVSKEDVE
+117 PTDPGDWVSKEDVE
-131 SDNFDE
+131 SRAFDE
-137 DCKEST
+137 DCKESP

-151 AGIALADADNG
+151 AGIALAAADNG

-167 IAPLAKLLPVR
+167 IAPEAKLLPVR

-195 WAAGLEVSGAPI
+195 WAAGLDVAGIPI

-222 GSCSGGLQSAVDEIT
+222 QPCSGSLQSAVDEIT

-244 ASVGNEAKD
+244 AAVGNDAKD
-253 ASLYSPANCFGTAT
+253 ASLQSPANCSGTAT
-267 VGALTVSGTLATY
+267 VGALTVSGALATY
-280 SNFGNFVDLSAPGG
+280 SNFGNFVDVGAPGG

-307 TTTAIGPGY
+307 STTAIGPGY

-353 NNLAPFVP
+353 NNLAAFVP
-361 ASGSYACSVGYCGN
+361 ASGSYACYVGYCGA
-375 GALDAGLF
+375 GALDAGRF

-388 ARPAP
+388 ARTAP
-393 LIDRTLPAS
+393 LVERTLPTS

-407 SAEGA
+407 AAEGT
-412 ILVDGAAASDIQ
+412 ILVDGSPAEDIQ
-424 VATQETCAYNGTS
+424 VATPETCAYDGTA
-437 LSGLKRGVCTLTIQ
+437 LSGIARGVCTLTIQ
-451 RPGSAVSKPLEYLV
+451 RPGSASIKALDYLV
-465 NIEVGGLTAAI
+465 NIEVGGLTPTV
-476 THTLPGTLR
+476 THTLPTKIR
-485 AGKSARLNATVDSG
+485 VGKSARLNATVDSA

-506 RTPSICKVGSAGKVT
+506 RTPKICKVGSAGKVT

-529 VRISVAAN
+529 VRINVAAN
-537 GDYDAGKIVV
+537 GDYDARRLVV

>member
-1 VTPRSRTRTL
+1 MRL
-11 RALSLAAALLVGAL
+11 RGALLTLGLVAL
-25 GHAAAPAAAAIEN
+25 LTLSAAPQVTTAVEPL
-38 RPGAP
+38 PGAP
-43 NDPRW
+43 NDSRW

-53 LATNPG
+53 LAANPG
-59 VGIDLREA
+59 VGVGVREA
-67 WRYGRGKDTVLAV
+67 WRYGRGKGTVLAV
-80 VDSGIIAHPEF
+80 VDSGNIAHPEF

-137 DCKEST
+137 DCPESP

-151 AGIALADADNG
+151 AGIALAAANNG

-178 VIGKC
+178 VVGKC
-183 GGTDRDLIDGMR
+183 GGTERDLIDGIR
-195 WAAGLEVSGAPI
+195 WAAGLEVSGAPL
-207 NENPADVINLSLGGE
+207 NKNPADVINLSLGGE
-222 GSCSGGLQSAVDEIT
+222 SYCDGSLQSAVDEIV

-244 ASVGNEAKD
+244 AAVGNEAKD
-253 ASLYSPANCFGTAT
+253 ASLYSPANCDATIT
-267 VGALTVSGTLATY
+267 VGALTVNGTLATY
-280 SNFGNFVDLSAPGG
+280 SNYGSFVNVAAPGG
-294 DTGSQIISTVDRG
+294 DTGALIMSTVDRG
-307 TTTAIGPGY
+307 TTTPVGAGY
-316 AAYRGTSMAA
+316 ASYGGTSMAA

-353 NNLAPFVP
+353 NNLAPFVS

-375 GALDAGLF
+375 GALDAGRF

-412 ILVDGAAASDIQ
+412 ILIDGTPASDIQ
-424 VATQETCAYNGTS
+424 VTTPETCAYDGS
-437 LSGLKRGVCTLTIQ
+437 ALSGLARGVCTLTIE
-451 RPGSAVSKPLEYLV
+451 RPGTALNKSLNYLV

-476 THTLPGTLR
+476 THTLPGTLL

-506 RTPSICKVGSAGKVT
+506 RTPRVCKVGSAGKVT
-521 ALSRGTCR
+521 AVSRGTCR
-529 VRISVAAN
+529 VRINVSAN
-537 GDYDAGKIVV
+537 GDYDAGKLVV

>member
-1 VTPRSRTRTL
+1 MRRRIAL
-11 RALSLAAALLVGAL
+11 RQALVAAGLAALL
-25 GHAAAPAAAAIEN
+25 AASVAPQAAAAVE
-38 RPGAP
+38 PLGGAP

-48 GQQWN
+48 SQQWN
-53 LATNPG
+53 LAANPG
-59 VGIDLREA
+59 VGVDVREA
-67 WRYGRGKDTVLAV
+67 WRYGRGKGTVLAV

-91 EGRILPGYDFVS
+91 EGRILPGYDFIS
-103 SARYANDGDGRDAD
+103 STRVANDGDGRDED
-117 ATDPGDWVSKEDVE
+117 PSDPGDWVSKEDVD
-131 SDNFDE
+131 SGNFDE
-137 DCKEST
+137 DCKESN

-183 GGTDRDLIDGMR
+183 GGTDRDLIDGIR
-195 WAAGLEVSGAPI
+195 WAAGLEVSGVPV
-207 NENPADVINLSLGGE
+207 NRNPADVINLSLGGE

-341 LTPSDALYEVLF
+341 LTPNDALYEVLF

-361 ASGSYACSVGYCGN
+361 ASGSYACSVGYCGS
-375 GALDAGLF
+375 GALDAGRF

-393 LIDRTLPAS
+393 LIDRTLPTS

-412 ILVDGAAASDIQ
+412 ILIDGAPASDLTVTTPQ
-424 VATQETCAYNGTS
+424 TCAYDGVA
-437 LSGLKRGVCTLTIQ
+437 LSGLARGVCTLTIQ
-451 RPGSAVSKPLEYLV
+451 RPGTTLAKPLDYLV
-465 NIEVGGLTAAI
+465 NIEVGGLTPTI
-476 THTLPGTLR
+476 THTLPSKIRL
-485 AGKSARLNATVDSG
+485 GKSARLNAIADSAG
-499 GALTYKS
+499 TLTYKS
-506 RTPSICKVGSAGKVT
+506 RTPKTCKVGSAGKVT

-529 VRISVAAN
+529 VRINVAAN
-537 GDYDAGKIVV
+537 GDYDAGKLVV
-547 FTTVRR
+547 FAPVRR

>member
-1 VTPRSRTRTL
+1 VRRVG
-11 RALSLAAALLVGAL
+11 LSALLSAILAGA
-25 GHAAAPAAAAIEN
+25 AFAAPALAIED

-48 GQQWN
+48 SQQWN

-59 VGIDLREA
+59 VALDVREA
-67 WRYGRGKDTVLAV
+67 WRYGRGKGTVLAV

-91 EGRILPGYDFVS
+91 EGRILPGYDFVT

-117 ATDPGDWVSKEDVE
+117 PSDPGDWVSKEDVD
-131 SDNFDE
+131 SGAFDE
-137 DCKEST
+137 DCTESN

-151 AGIALADADNG
+151 AGIALAAADNG

-167 IAPLAKLLPVR
+167 IAPFAKLLPVR

-195 WAAGLEVSGAPI
+195 WAAGLEVSGVPN
-207 NENPADVINLSLGGE
+207 NENPVDVINLSLGGE
-222 GSCSGGLQSAVDEIT
+222 GSCSGQLQSAVDEIT

-244 ASVGNEAKD
+244 ASVGNSAKD
-253 ASLYSPANCFGTAT
+253 ASLYSPANCLGTAT

-280 SNFGNFVDLSAPGG
+280 SNFGDYVDLSAPGG
-294 DTGSQIISTVDRG
+294 DTGSLVMSTVDRG
-307 TTTAIGPGY
+307 TTTPTGAGY

-353 NNLAPFVP
+353 NSLAPFAP
-361 ASGSYACSVGYCGN
+361 ASGSYACYVGYCGS
-375 GALDAGLF
+375 GALDAGRF

-393 LIDRTLPAS
+393 LIDRTLPTS

-412 ILVDGAAASDIQ
+412 ILIDGTPANDLT
-424 VATQETCAYNGTS
+424 VTTPETCAYDGVA
-437 LSGLKRGVCTLTIQ
+437 LSGIARGTCTLTIQ
-451 RPGSAVSKPLEYLV
+451 RPGTALAKPIDYLV
-465 NIEVGGLTAAI
+465 NIEVGGLTPTI
-476 THTLPGTLR
+476 THTLPAKIRL
-485 AGKSARLNATVDSG
+485 GKSARLNAIADSAG
-499 GALTYKS
+499 TLTYKS
-506 RTPSICKVGSAGKVT
+506 RTPKICKVGSAGKVT

-529 VRISVAAN
+529 VRINVAAN
-537 GDYDAGKIVV
+537 GDFDAGKLVV
-547 FTTVRR
+547 FVTLRR

>member
-1 VTPRSRTRTL
+1 MRPRG
-11 RALSLAAALLVGAL
+11 ALLTLGLVAL
-25 GHAAAPAAAAIEN
+25 LTLSAAPQVTTAVEPL
-38 RPGAP
+38 PGAP
-43 NDPRW
+43 NDSRW

-53 LATNPG
+53 LAANPG
-59 VGIDLREA
+59 VGVGVREA
-67 WRYGRGKDTVLAV
+67 WRYGRGKGTVLAV

-117 ATDPGDWVSKEDVE
+117 PSDPGDWVSKEEVDSGE
-131 SDNFDE
+131 FNE
-137 DCKEST
+137 DCPESP

-151 AGIALADADNG
+151 AGIALAAANNG

-222 GSCSGGLQSAVDEIT
+222 QPCSGSLQSAVDEIT

-253 ASLYSPANCFGTAT
+253 ASLYSPANCDATIT
-267 VGALTVSGTLATY
+267 VGALTVNGTLATY
-280 SNFGNFVDLSAPGG
+280 SNYGSFVNVAAPGG
-294 DTGSQIISTVDRG
+294 DTGALIMSTVDRG
-307 TTTAIGPGY
+307 TTTPVGAGY
-316 AAYRGTSMAA
+316 ASYGGTSMAA

-361 ASGSYACSVGYCGN
+361 ASGSYACGVGYCGN
-375 GALDAGLF
+375 GALDAGRF

-393 LIDRTLPAS
+393 LIDRTLPTS

-412 ILVDGAAASDIQ
+412 ILIDGTPASDIQ
-424 VATQETCAYNGTS
+424 VMTPEICAYDGS
-437 LSGLKRGVCTLTIQ
+437 ALSGLARGVCTLSIQ

-485 AGKSARLNATVDSG
+485 AGKSARLNASVDSG

-506 RTPSICKVGSAGKVT
+506 RTPKVCRVGSAGKVT

-529 VRISVAAN
+529 VRINVSAN
-537 GDYDAGKIVV
+537 GDYDASKLVV
-547 FTTVRR
+547 FTAVRR

>member
-1 VTPRSRTRTL
+1 MRPRGALLTL
-11 RALSLAAALLVGAL
+11 GLAALLAL
-25 GHAAAPAAAAIEN
+25 SAAPQVTTAVEPL
-38 RPGAP
+38 PGAP
-43 NDPRW
+43 NDSRW

-53 LATNPG
+53 LAANPG
-59 VGIDLREA
+59 VGVGVREA
-67 WRYGRGKDTVLAV
+67 WRYGRGKGTVLAV

-103 SARYANDGDGRDAD
+103 SAKYANDGDGRDAD

-131 SDNFDE
+131 SGNFDE
-137 DCKEST
+137 DCKESP

-222 GSCSGGLQSAVDEIT
+222 QPCSGSLQSAVDEIT

-253 ASLYSPANCFGTAT
+253 ASLYSPANCDATIT
-267 VGALTVSGTLATY
+267 VGALTVNGTLATY
-280 SNFGNFVDLSAPGG
+280 SNYGSFVNVAAPGG
-294 DTGSQIISTVDRG
+294 DTGALIMSTVDRG
-307 TTTAIGPGY
+307 TTTPVGAGY
-316 AAYRGTSMAA
+316 ASYGGTSMAA

-353 NNLAPFVP
+353 SNLAPFVP
-361 ASGSYACSVGYCGN
+361 ASGSYACGVGYCGN

-412 ILVDGAAASDIQ
+412 ILIDGTPASDIQ
-424 VATQETCAYNGTS
+424 VTTPETCAYDGS
-437 LSGLKRGVCTLTIQ
+437 ALSGLARGVCTLTIE
-451 RPGSAVSKPLEYLV
+451 RPGTALNKSLNYLV

-485 AGKSARLNATVDSG
+485 AGKSARLNASVDSG

-506 RTPSICKVGSAGKVT
+506 HTPRVCRVGSAGKVT

-529 VRISVAAN
+529 VRINVSAN
-537 GDYDAGKIVV
+537 GDYDASKLVV